1 MELGSQLFE
10 ILVESIEIFIDY
22 KTKVPIL
29 LRFQGPEWGRS
40 PGDRLAN
47 PVVLPE
53 ESQGQRCL
61 GGYIVHRVT
70 KRWI

>member
-40 PGDRLAN
+40 PEKD
-47 PVVLPE
+47 LPT
-53 ESQGQRCL
+53 Q
-61 GGYIVHRVT
+61 
-70 KRWI
+70 